1 MVEKSTAKA
10 VKRKITGMLSMLC
23 ICLCLGGVPV
33 WADCLIQDDA
43 QLFSVVEQQEI
54 AALSQ
59 EIQDGYQMNVLVM
72 TCEDAQGKESN
83 EVLEDTYEEYG
94 MESNDAKG
102 GIALIIDMDNRELNL
117 VTERDMIYYVTD
129 YREERIYD
137 AGQQYAA
144 DGEYGEAMLAMLNTT
159 LEYLQDGI
167 PGNQYTYDTET
178 GRIKRYHRL
187 TSEDVL
193 AAFLAALLVSG
204 ITFVVLYRRYKV
216 VKKYRYSTEKNASL
230 TITAQNDRL
239 VNQFVTHRRIEQDHS
254 SSGGDSG
261 RTSTHSSS
269 GGHTYGGGS
278 GRGF

>member
-1 MVEKSTAKA
+1 MVEKSTAKT
-10 VKRKITGMLSMLC
+10 VKRKITGMLATLC

-33 WADCLIQDDA
+33 LADCLIRDDA
-43 QLFSVVEQQEI
+43 QLFSTVVQQEI
-54 AALSQ
+54 EALSQ
-59 EIQDGYQMNVLVM
+59 EIQDEYQMNVLVM

-83 EVLEDTYEEYG
+83 EVLEDTYEKYG
-94 MESNDAKG
+94 LESNDARG

-117 VTERDMIYYVTD
+117 VTDRDMMYYITD
-129 YREERIYD
+129 YREEQIYD
-137 AGQQYAA
+137 AGQEYAS
-144 DGEYGEAMLAMLNTT
+144 DGEYGEAMQAMLNQT

-167 PGNQYTYDTET
+167 PGNHYVYDTET
-178 GRIKRYHRL
+178 GKIVRDHRL
-187 TSEDVL
+187 TAEDIL
-193 AAFLAALLVSG
+193 YAFLGALLVSG
-204 ITFVVLYRRYKV
+204 ITAVVLYRRYKV

-230 TITAQNDRL
+230 KITAQNDRL

-269 GGHTYGGGS
+269 GGHTYGGGH

>member
-10 VKRKITGMLSMLC
+10 VKRKIKGMLAVLC
-23 ICLCLGGVPV
+23 ICLYLGGVPV
-33 WADCLIQDDA
+33 WADCQILDDA
-43 QLFSVVEQQEI
+43 QLFSAVEQQEI
-54 AALSQ
+54 TALSQ
-59 EIQDGYQMNVLVM
+59 EIQDEYQMNVLVM

-94 MESNDAKG
+94 LESNDAKG

-117 VTERDMIYYVTD
+117 VTERDMIYYITD

-137 AGQQYAA
+137 AGQQYAS

-167 PGNQYTYDTET
+167 PGDQYTYDTET
-178 GRIKRYHRL
+178 GRITHYRRL

-193 AAFLAALLVSG
+193 IAFLTALLVSG
-204 ITFVVLYRRYKV
+204 ITFVILYRRYKV

-230 TITAQNDRL
+230 KITAQNDRL

-269 GGHTYGGGS
+269 GGHTYGGGH